1 MSTNKCRTDGVAY
14 DCSKLNSKEIQL
26 WSMYQTSASFLVQ
39 AGDLHVLISCQLREL
54 SGIISFLKYNGHWHL
69 YLYFSLEINLRD
81 KTDTDWVD

>member
-39 AGDLHVLISCQLREL
+39 AGDLHVLISCQLTEL
-54 SGIISFLKYNGHWHL
+54 SGIISFLKYNGHCPYTL
-69 YLYFSLEINLRD
+69 TSLSIFFLENKSKR
-81 KTDTDWVD
+81 